1 MPEGSCFA
9 RLQQPGDN
17 MMSKLTRVALAA
29 ALGFAV
35 SAPVYAADTSSNSS
49 TAWSDSQVRAAM
61 DKCESL
67 NLTGTAEA
75 KCIVNIRR
83 TPAGN
88 NVSGSNYPSD
98 SALVETNVVRDGT
111 ARAEDEYAA
120 ALKECEAVKS
130 DDRDRCVNIAKERF
144 GRM

>member
-1 MPEGSCFA
+1 
-9 RLQQPGDN
+9 
-17 MMSKLTRVALAA
+17 MSKLVKVALAA

-35 SAPVYAADTSSNSS
+35 SVPVYAADTSSNSQT

-83 TPAGN
+83 TPAGDGTAMTP
-88 NVSGSNYPSD
+88 GSNYPAA
-98 SALVETNVVRDGT
+98 SAVETNVVKDGT
-111 ARAEDEYAA
+111 ARAEEEYAA
-120 ALKECEAVKS
+120 ALKECEAVKT
-130 DDRDRCVNIAKERF
+130 DDKDRCVNVAKERF